1 MIDSLEKI
9 AAEIAH
15 FTESPLYKTAT
26 NPVPGEGNPHSEIVF
41 IGEAPGEKEDQQGRP
56 FVGAAGKFLEEM
68 LGTIGLTREEV
79 YITNIVKHRPPGN
92 RDPEE
97 HEIQMYAPF
106 LERQLAIIKP
116 KLIVTL
122 GRHSLNHFLP
132 GERISAVHGQPKRIV
147 TPDLESYV
155 LLPLY
160 HPAAALYQGSQR
172 EVHIRDFKKIPA
184 ILKSIITSSHAN

>member
-1 MIDSLEKI
+1 MNDSLEKI
-9 AAEIAH
+9 AADVAG

-26 NPVPGEGNPHSEIVF
+26 NPVPGEGNPRAEIVF
-41 IGEAPGEKEDQQGRP
+41 IGEAPGEQEDKQGKP
-56 FVGAAGKFLEEM
+56 FVGAAGKFLNEM
-68 LGTIGLTREEV
+68 LAMIGLERTDV
-79 YITNIVKHRPPGN
+79 FITNIVKHRPPGN

-106 LERQLAIIKP
+106 LERQLAVIKP

-132 GERISAVHGQPKRIV
+132 GERISAVHGQPKRII

-155 LLPLY
+155 ILPLF
-160 HPAAALYQGSQR
+160 HPAAALYQNSQR
-172 EVHIRDFKKIPA
+172 DVHIADFKKIPKLLA
-184 ILKSIITSSHAN
+184 SITKHPNAN